1 MIMSYVPGSS
11 TNTMTHPERRLR
23 NRVRVHAITSKK
35 EDSLPLHVIVDISM
49 KNLFKNDRTSKANL
63 NASNMSLYDVASLS
77 NTPSLSTAVRSA
89 AISLSNLSGLMAI
102 FLGT

>member
-35 EDSLPLHVIVDISM
+35 EDSLTFACDCGYQHEKSLQ
-49 KNLFKNDRTSKANL
+49 NDRTSKANL

-77 NTPSLSTAVRSA
+77 NTPSLSTAVRTA